1 MYLLLKDSRIVSLNC
16 VKSAGW
22 TSGRFLE
29 MSDTGLS
36 GKMTVLAAM
45 LTVMEHQNDKVRR
58 SCLLKSEVSSRHSQA
73 NITSVATF

>member
-1 MYLLLKDSRIVSLNC
+1 
-16 VKSAGW
+16 
-22 TSGRFLE
+22 